1 MFYSV
6 IYLLCDFVAVFSED
20 DDIQPNIAPS
30 GRLAA
35 AQLKRNAAGNA
46 ASWLW
51 ISETSGHFLGE

>member
-46 ASWLW
+46 ASWL
-51 ISETSGHFLGE
+51 